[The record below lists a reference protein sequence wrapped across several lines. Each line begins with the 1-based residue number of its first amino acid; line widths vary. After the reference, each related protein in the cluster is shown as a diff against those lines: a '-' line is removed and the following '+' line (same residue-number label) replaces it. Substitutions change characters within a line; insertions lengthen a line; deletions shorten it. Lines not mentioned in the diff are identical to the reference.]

1 MHKDIK
7 KMYVQHNDITRMLKQ
22 NVQVVSKCSYTRV
35 VFDTRQALSKSEILG
50 SAINGCLLRVRGEG
64 VWTLA
69 DNVC

>member
-1 MHKDIK
+1 
-7 KMYVQHNDITRMLKQ
+7 MYVQHNDITRMLKQ
-22 NVQVVSKCSYTRV
+22 TTYTRV

>member
-1 MHKDIK
+1 
-7 KMYVQHNDITRMLKQ
+7 MYVQHNDITRMLKHTT
-22 NVQVVSKCSYTRV
+22 YTRV

>member
-1 MHKDIK
+1 
-7 KMYVQHNDITRMLKQ
+7 MYVQHNDITRMLKQ
-22 NVQVVSKCSYTRV
+22 THTHTTYTRV
-35 VFDTRQALSKSEILG
+35 VFDTRQALSRSEILG